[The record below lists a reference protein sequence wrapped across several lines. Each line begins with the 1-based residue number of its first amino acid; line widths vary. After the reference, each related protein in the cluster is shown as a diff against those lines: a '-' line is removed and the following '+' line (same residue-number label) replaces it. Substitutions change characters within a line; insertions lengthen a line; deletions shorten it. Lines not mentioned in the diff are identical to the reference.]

1 MKEETLKEF
10 VDNIIKE
17 RMQNAF
23 RQMKAGKEKS
33 SADDV
38 EKEYQ
43 EALAILPPDKEQAVR
58 KYCEKILEGGV
69 ENEIFFYRLGLRDGI
84 RLEKIVK
91 KMIRS
96 VA

>member
-10 VDNIIKE
+10 VDNIIQE

-23 RQMKAGKEKS
+23 SQMKSGKEKNS
-33 SADDV
+33 EDDA
-38 EKEYQ
+38 EKKYQ
-43 EALAILPPDKEQAVR
+43 EALALLPPDKEHAVR
-58 KYCEKILEGGV
+58 KYCETILEGGV

-84 RLEKIVK
+84 RLKKIIK

-96 VA
+96 VS

>member
-1 MKEETLKEF
+1 MKEGTLKEF

-23 RQMKAGKEKS
+23 RQKKSGKEKTS
-33 SADDV
+33 EDDV

-43 EALAILPPDKEQAVR
+43 EALALLPPDKEQIVR
-58 KYCEKILEGGV
+58 RYCEMILEGGV

-84 RLEKIVK
+84 RLKKIIK

-96 VA
+96 VS

>member
-10 VDNIIKE
+10 VDNIIQE

-23 RQMKAGKEKS
+23 RQKKSGKEKAS
-33 SADDV
+33 KGDV

-43 EALAILPPDKEQAVR
+43 EALILLPPDKEQAVR
-58 KYCEKILEGGV
+58 KYCEMILEGGV

-84 RLEKIVK
+84 RLKKIVK
-91 KMIRS
+91 KMIQS
-96 VA
+96 VS

>member
-1 MKEETLKEF
+1 MKEGTLKEF
-10 VDNIIKE
+10 VDNIIQE

-23 RQMKAGKEKS
+23 RQKKSGKEKAS
-33 SADDV
+33 TGDV

-43 EALAILPPDKEQAVR
+43 EALILLPPDKEQAVR
-58 KYCEKILEGGV
+58 KYCEMISEGGV

-96 VA
+96 RA

>member
-23 RQMKAGKEKS
+23 RQKKSGKEKTS
-33 SADDV
+33 EDDV

-43 EALAILPPDKEQAVR
+43 EALALLPPDKEQIVR
-58 KYCEKILEGGV
+58 RYCEMILEGGV

-84 RLEKIVK
+84 RLKKIIK

-96 VA
+96 VS

>member
-23 RQMKAGKEKS
+23 RQKKSGKEKTS
-33 SADDV
+33 EDDV

-43 EALAILPPDKEQAVR
+43 EALIERMDDA
-58 KYCEKILEGGV
+58 
-69 ENEIFFYRLGLRDGI
+69 NEIQMRHLNKLLEQTEELIDQLLG
-84 RLEKIVK
+84 
-91 KMIRS
+91 
-96 VA
+96 

>member
-10 VDNIIKE
+10 VDNIIQE

-23 RQMKAGKEKS
+23 RQMKSEKEKTS
-33 SADDV
+33 EDDV

-43 EALAILPPDKEQAVR
+43 EALTSLPQDKEQAVR
-58 KYCEKILEGGV
+58 KYCEMILEGGV

-84 RLEKIVK
+84 RLKKIVK
-91 KMIRS
+91 KMIQS
-96 VA
+96 VS

>member
-23 RQMKAGKEKS
+23 RQKKSGKEKTS
-33 SADDV
+33 EDDV

-43 EALAILPPDKEQAVR
+43 EALTSLPQDKEQAVR
-58 KYCEKILEGGV
+58 KYCEMILEGGV

-84 RLEKIVK
+84 RLKKIVK
-91 KMIRS
+91 KMIQS
-96 VA
+96 VS

>member
-1 MKEETLKEF
+1 MKEGTLKEF
-10 VDNIIKE
+10 VDNTIQE

-43 EALAILPPDKEQAVR
+43 EALILLPPDKEQAVR
-58 KYCEKILEGGV
+58 KYCEMILEGGV
-69 ENEIFFYRLGLRDGI
+69 ENEIFFYRLGFRDGI
-84 RLEKIVK
+84 RMNEIVK
-91 KMIRS
+91 RMIRS
-96 VA
+96 VS

>member
-10 VDNIIKE
+10 VDNIIQE

-23 RQMKAGKEKS
+23 SQMKSGKEK
-33 SADDV
+33 ALGDDV

-43 EALAILPPDKEQAVR
+43 EALILLPPDKEQAVR
-58 KYCEKILEGGV
+58 KYCEIILEGGI

-84 RLEKIVK
+84 RLKKIVK

>member
-1 MKEETLKEF
+1 MKEGTLKEF
-10 VDNIIKE
+10 VDNIIQE

-23 RQMKAGKEKS
+23 SQMKAGKEKS

-43 EALAILPPDKEQAVR
+43 EALALLPPDKEQIVR
-58 KYCEKILEGGV
+58 RYCEMILEGGV